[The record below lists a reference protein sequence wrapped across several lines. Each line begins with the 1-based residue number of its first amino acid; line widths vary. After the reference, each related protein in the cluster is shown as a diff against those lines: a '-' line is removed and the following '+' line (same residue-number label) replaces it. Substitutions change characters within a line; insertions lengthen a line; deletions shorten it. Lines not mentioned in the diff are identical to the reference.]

1 MLSTIAVESRDTD
14 MDALEEVVAN
24 SVSVTPSTT
33 LVTVLVD
40 ELRDNPFIVN
50 AASCGWRTCERLEV
64 LRQMV
69 MVLVDVNEKQKAMFR
84 QLIIDLHE
92 PA

>member
-1 MLSTIAVESRDTD
+1 MKPEEIMDDMAHAFQLEKIRREVDSCES
-14 MDALEEVVAN
+14 
-24 SVSVTPSTT
+24 
-33 LVTVLVD
+33 
-40 ELRDNPFIVN
+40 
-50 AASCGWRTCERLEV
+50 LEV

-69 MVLVDVNEKQKAMFR
+69 MVLVDVNERQKAMFR

>member
-1 MLSTIAVESRDTD
+1 MKPEEIMDDMAHAFQLEKIRREVDQCES
-14 MDALEEVVAN
+14 
-24 SVSVTPSTT
+24 
-33 LVTVLVD
+33 
-40 ELRDNPFIVN
+40 
-50 AASCGWRTCERLEV
+50 LEV
-64 LRQMV
+64 LRRMV

>member
-1 MLSTIAVESRDTD
+1 MNP
-14 MDALEEVVAN
+14 EEVMDNMAHAFQ
-24 SVSVTPSTT
+24 
-33 LVTVLVD
+33 LEKIRREVD
-40 ELRDNPFIVN
+40 Q
-50 AASCGWRTCERLEV
+50 CESLEV
-64 LRQMV
+64 LRQMG